1 MLIQDLWFDEQAF
14 KAQIL
19 GKNTIET
26 RIKCEI
32 LDMPGIYHMQ
42 DEDFQQLFESLA
54 ETDQSEIFN
63 RRAVRKLIEFN
74 YP

>member
-1 MLIQDLWFDEQAF
+1 MDITKGSLLPNYPEMLIQDLWFDEQAF

-42 DEDFQQLFESLA
+42 DEDF
-54 ETDQSEIFN
+54 
-63 RRAVRKLIEFN
+63 
-74 YP
+74 